1 MPYATYR
8 FNKIIAAETIRFIVT
23 VAIVVYK
30 GLKLVVYRMLTP
42 FVFSVK
48 KDNLIMTKIHFKEY
62 NKNCF
67 FYENI
72 AAENCMVNTD
82 RKP

>member
-1 MPYATYR
+1 
-8 FNKIIAAETIRFIVT
+8 
-23 VAIVVYK
+23 
-30 GLKLVVYRMLTP
+30 
-42 FVFSVK
+42 
-48 KDNLIMTKIHFKEY
+48 MTKIHFKEY

-82 RKP
+82 RKPEY